1 MLSTDS
7 SRSSLGLDVL
17 KQEVVEYIYNTRTRK
32 WDMSKEIYLIETF
45 AQERKRREAHGA
57 RGSLQCRAWK
67 RDSEDTFL
75 VSQYRETCNSEQV
88 CRARCTLHTCFF
100 CDVAQSAAA
109 FSLTSLRL
117 LGSALMTP

>member
-1 MLSTDS
+1 MLSSDS
-7 SRSSLGLDVL
+7 SSSSLGLDVL
-17 KQEVVEYIYNTRTRK
+17 EQEVVEYIYNTRTRK
-32 WDMSKEIYLIETF
+32 WDMSKEVYRIETS
-45 AQERKRREAHGA
+45 ERSRRGSHEA
-57 RGSLQCRAWK
+57 RGSLQFRAWK

>member
-67 RDSEDTFL
+67 RDSEDMFL
-75 VSQYRETCNSEQV
+75 VTQYRQTCNSEQV
-88 CRARCTLHTCFF
+88 GRARCVLHTWFV
-100 CDVAQSAAA
+100 CDVAVCCRVFVDELATTLAV
-109 FSLTSLRL
+109 L
-117 LGSALMTP
+117 

>member
-32 WDMSKEIYLIETF
+32 WDMSKEVYRIGTS
-45 AQERKRREAHGA
+45 ERSSRRSHEA
-57 RGSLQCRAWK
+57 RGSLQFRAWK